1 MIECKF
7 EREELELLQML
18 VGTLKSTLYPL
29 SDKSPKELS
38 LFYKLD
44 NLDFKLRFIL
54 RDGK

>member
-7 EREELELLQML
+7 KREELEFLQLL

-29 SDKSPKELS
+29 SDKSPKELL
-38 LFYKLD
+38 LFHKLD